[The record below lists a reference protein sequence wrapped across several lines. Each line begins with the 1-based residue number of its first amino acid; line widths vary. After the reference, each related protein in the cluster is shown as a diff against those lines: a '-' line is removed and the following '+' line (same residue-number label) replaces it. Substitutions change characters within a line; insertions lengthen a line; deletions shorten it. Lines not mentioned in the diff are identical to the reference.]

1 MYVDQIILVAGGK
14 RYKLKKSKENT
25 TKIVQCK
32 FSLLEQY
39 FILFLFCYFFLEYY
53 QGLIIER
60 DNKNMHFLVVQF

>member
-14 RYKLKKSKENT
+14 RYKLKKRKENT

-39 FILFLFCYFFLEYY
+39 FILFLSCYFFLEYY